1 MERPVLLC
9 CCWAAGTVMSGNG
22 YPSAEELGCA
32 WASWSCTFLS
42 KSLHFS
48 GPHFII
54 YETEKMIPTMSVYE
68 LKVKVLVIQLC
79 PTPCNPMDYSPPGS
93 SAHGIL

>member
-9 CCWAAGTVMSGNG
+9 CCWAAGTVTSGNG
-22 YPSAEELGCA
+22 DPSAEELGCA
-32 WASWSCTFLS
+32 WASRSCTFLS

-68 LKVKVLVIQLC
+68 LKVKVLVTQLC
-79 PTPCNPMDYSPPGS
+79 PTPCNPMDCSLPGS